1 VERIQQLVSQRIC
14 HGRDSIEKAMAV
26 SSTGSREAPQKG
38 DPPELIEF
46 HSFSCGGVSQDYHI
60 KLRSLALQWNPST
73 VIAIQRFLG
82 RLRKESKNKAVRV
95 FHQQLDDMMSPQ
107 VAQDSEDRV
116 NDEGEMSSIATSVSV
131 KAVVEIDSLTICLNK
146 EHQHRRLLE
155 VTLAACSLE
164 LESSDEGLRLGGRL
178 GDFNAWDPDNYESRA
193 SSDRVTLSQQNRSVL
208 KVAATS
214 ETRVP
219 PKRPV
224 FLEVNYRTF
233 KKKPVSAESASEV
246 PAWVQ
251 SHVAETGD
259 IDDCLSLS
267 VAALQFTYL
276 RERTEE
282 ILDYLSNGLPGKG
295 MGATSRAAKGFLKK
309 RILTKSFLELHVDS
323 PQVLIP
329 QHEAVADGITL
340 KLGMYSLASF
350 RFADQ
355 MLMLSLIISCRQAM

>member
-1 VERIQQLVSQRIC
+1 
-14 HGRDSIEKAMAV
+14 
-26 SSTGSREAPQKG
+26 
-38 DPPELIEF
+38 
-46 HSFSCGGVSQDYHI
+46 
-60 KLRSLALQWNPST
+60 
-73 VIAIQRFLG
+73 
-82 RLRKESKNKAVRV
+82 
-95 FHQQLDDMMSPQ
+95 MMSPQ

-116 NDEGEMSSIATSVSV
+116 YDEEDMSLIETSVSV
-131 KAVVEIDSLTICLNK
+131 KAVVEVDSLTICLNK

-155 VTLAACSLE
+155 VTLTACRLE
-164 LESSDEGLRLGGRL
+164 LESSDEGLRLGGQL
-178 GDFNAWDPDNYESRA
+178 GDLNAWDPDNYESRA
-193 SSDRVTLSQQNRSVL
+193 SSDRVTLLQQNRSVL

-214 ETRVP
+214 EGFSAGNGSTRVP
-219 PKRPV
+219 PKRDV

-233 KKKPVSAESASEV
+233 KKKSVPAESV

-251 SHVAETGD
+251 FHVAETGD
-259 IDDCLSLS
+259 IDDYLSLS